1 MRICITRF
9 GTHRRAQTRRP
20 TRSQTAPPSRP
31 SAASGSKSPAV
42 CRLRVFVRA
51 SAPPLASKVAPEEK
65 TRQAEEDSAVRLTT
79 REARGGKTMLE
90 AGALERAQG
99 LLQAALAAG
108 NSEAAL
114 KICEDFEMEVISRS
128 RPCRRAPAGRDV
140 DRGHATVADIVW
152 HQVRAEGFQAA
163 FLPPEGRLHRFEC
176 A

>member
-1 MRICITRF
+1 
-9 GTHRRAQTRRP
+9 
-20 TRSQTAPPSRP
+20 
-31 SAASGSKSPAV
+31 
-42 CRLRVFVRA
+42 
-51 SAPPLASKVAPEEK
+51 VAPEEK

-128 RPCRRAPAGRDV
+128 RPCRRAALPPFPPICANKVSRRLCALSFLSLAGKNPLLKWGPAEEQGPPLGEVLRRLVEIMRFQQRTIKLEHRHANDVVASFLPARYYSSRGRR
-140 DRGHATVADIVW
+140 RGHVDCTAVTHYV
-152 HQVRAEGFQAA
+152 
-163 FLPPEGRLHRFEC
+163 
-176 A
+176 